1 MKQSLFILIV
11 FSFLSCTNVKKN
23 NIPESESYESENII
37 DQKIENKP
45 IFLNLSPKMSD
56 LQFEKELT
64 SSLPNKKLS
73 IPINNYS
80 FEFNTKKTSNQI
92 VLEYNDIKTL
102 NFIPKFGDNA
112 EKRFLEFIK
121 KDPFEEELVK
131 NFINLFKIKYPKQIK
146 HLPISKNLQ
155 GEYYNNQI
163 RPFSERDLYN
173 YDFKE
178 ENYLI
183 FQDSIKT
190 ILIGYTNSE
199 NPRKLDRKALDSI
212 TYSLE

>member
-1 MKQSLFILIV
+1 MKQTLVILII
-11 FSFLSCTNVKKN
+11 FSFLSCTNIKKN
-23 NIPESESYESENII
+23 NITESESYESENMI

-64 SSLPNKKLS
+64 SSLPNKKIS
-73 IPINNYS
+73 IPINNHS
-80 FEFNTKKTSNQI
+80 FEFNIKKSSNKI

-102 NFIPKFGDNA
+102 NFIPKFGDDA

-146 HLPISKNLQ
+146 QLPISKNLQ

-163 RPFSERDLYN
+163 RPFSERDLYS

-178 ENYLI
+178 ENCSLTYRR
-183 FQDSIKT
+183 
-190 ILIGYTNSE
+190 GY
-199 NPRKLDRKALDSI
+199 
-212 TYSLE
+212 